1 MHRSS
6 TTAPPALIGSCLVF
20 LLLSALGPALVQT
33 VVDHNGSAYLLLHA
47 AMTAT
52 MLIAWQHTDGGAPTL
67 RWLLVT
73 GLAARLLL
81 LPVPPFTTH
90 DVDRYLWDG
99 AVAAAGL
106 DPYRVAPDHA
116 AVTALRDLWPTPP
129 EHAAYVTLY
138 PPGALAL
145 FALAASGGPEW
156 APWLWKLLVTMASLA
171 TLMLGRTLLEA
182 RAVQRHLALLALSP
196 LLLLEAGVGGHIDSF
211 ATLALVAAL
220 LAAASARWRWTGF
233 AIGVAA
239 LIKLL
244 PALAL
249 LPLAVFA
256 RRRALDLLFAAAL
269 TGAAAYG
276 AAFALGLLPLGSL
289 PLFFERWRGGAPL
302 FAATTAVLPP
312 AAALAVLALTAVA
325 MLAQAFRL
333 AWRRSPASL
342 PWALATPLVIS
353 PVLFPWYWMP
363 LVPLVALA
371 PSWTLLAAVSLAPA
385 SHEVLDA
392 MNRGDGWRPA
402 AWPLWVLGI
411 GVLLGAIADARR
423 IRQRPPPSSAP

>member
-1 MHRSS
+1 MQRSS
-6 TTAPPALIGSCLVF
+6 TQASPALIGSCLAF
-20 LLLSALGPALVQT
+20 LLLSALGPALVQA

-47 AMTAT
+47 LMTAA
-52 MLIAWQHTDGGAPTL
+52 MLTAWRHTEVDAPAL

-73 GLAARLLL
+73 GLAARVLM

-99 AVAAAGL
+99 AVAVAGF
-106 DPYRVAPDHA
+106 DPYRVAPADS
-116 AVTALRDLWPTPP
+116 AVSALRGLWPTPP
-129 EHAAYVTLY
+129 EHAAYATLY

-145 FALAASGGPEW
+145 FALAASVGPEW
-156 APWLWKLLVTMASLA
+156 APWLWKLMVTMASLA
-171 TLMLGRTLLEA
+171 TLGLGRRLLEA
-182 RAVQRHLALLALSP
+182 RGGQRHLALLALSP
-196 LLLLEAGVGGHIDSF
+196 LLLLEAGIGGHIDSF

-220 LAAASARWRWTGF
+220 LAAAAARWRWTGV
-233 AIGVAA
+233 AIAVAA

-256 RRRALDLLFAAAL
+256 RRRAPALLLAAAL
-269 TGAAAYG
+269 TLGAAYG
-276 AAFALGLLPLGSL
+276 AALALGLLPLGSL

-302 FAATTAVLPP
+302 FAAATAVMPM
-312 AAALAVLALTAVA
+312 AAALAALAALALS
-325 MLAQAFRL
+325 MLVKSALL
-333 AWRRSPASL
+333 AWRRAPASL
-342 PWALATPLVIS
+342 PWALAAPLAIS